1 MAKKEVVRSK
11 EAQLLI
17 DTLKNN
23 GGSLTL
29 AEASEIAGVEFKTG
43 HLSSGRSANLIMAD
57 GEREITVSV
66 KKTVKTYKYI
76 GQ

>member
-1 MAKKEVVRSK
+1 MSKVKNRSF

-17 DTLKNN
+17 DTLKA
-23 GGSLTL
+23 SAEPLTL
-29 AEASEIAGVEFKTG
+29 AEASKIAGVEFKTG
-43 HLSSGRSANLIMAD
+43 HLSSGRADNLIVAD
-57 GEREITVSV
+57 GEREIEVTV